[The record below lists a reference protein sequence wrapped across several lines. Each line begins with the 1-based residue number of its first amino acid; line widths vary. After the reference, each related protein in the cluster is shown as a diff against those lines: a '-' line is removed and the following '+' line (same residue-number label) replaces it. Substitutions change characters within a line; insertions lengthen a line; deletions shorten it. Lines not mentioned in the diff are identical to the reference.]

1 MMRRINRQNIFE
13 DDEDNEKFIE
23 IWSKY
28 RNIRRYDIYVFCLT
42 GNHLHILIRENE
54 EDLVQSGP
62 LVSGQ
67 NSLMR
72 VLL

>member
-23 IWSKY
+23 KLSKY
-28 RNIRRYDIYVFCLT
+28 RNIRRYDIYAFCLM

-54 EDLVQSGP
+54 EDLGKISP
-62 LVSGQ
+62 LVRG
-67 NSLMR
+67 
-72 VLL
+72 